1 MSIYL
6 FFSSWSK
13 HLISQLWGQMLLN
26 VTEWTLL
33 SEYTC
38 FTEYWGEKYPQN
50 THRYTD
56 KIRNIKTVEHPEL
69 WAPHLHPAA
78 VFVSE
83 PRQETFIQLQICGL
97 LIDVWLQDEAAQ
109 DLITEAGGQETGSQ
123 QPQHSL
129 SAPEGAGLVTSS
141 WGTLWGAFFAVRWL
155 KWDDKTDLF

>member
-1 MSIYL
+1 MSIYSICSL
-6 FFSSWSK
+6 VHEVNIWFHNSEDKCYWMS
-13 HLISQLWGQMLLN
+13 LN
-26 VTEWTLL
+26 ECYWANTPA
-33 SEYTC
+33 

-83 PRQETFIQLQICGL
+83 PCQETFIQLQICGL

-141 WGTLWGAFFAVRWL
+141 WGIRLSELCEALFL
-155 KWDDKTDLF
+155 QLDD